1 MWVASVC
8 QNNSFWWL
16 HFKWKR
22 WDTFHQRPHIQYVQ
36 YTMPHI
42 AQWVC
47 WLYPTLSNYLSIPP
61 IGKKMQSWHSKALWM
76 KASTTWHRG
85 AVCGQFLA
93 AGLFLLFILQLIN
106 IKLLTKEK
114 KSISKSKATWQG
126 IIFHPLLWF
135 IICPSWCD
143 VLPFSFP
150 TSAKCNLEVYCGK
163 QQGLH
168 SSGFSH
174 LAGRKV
180 CVDLLMSWN
189 DNEEK
194 KWCVFEKG
202 SESECGSP

>member
-1 MWVASVC
+1 MTSFQVEEMRHISSTSTYTVCTVYHASHSSVGVLALPNIV
-8 QNNSFWWL
+8 QLSF
-16 HFKWKR
+16 HSSHR
-22 WDTFHQRPHIQYVQ
+22 E
-36 YTMPHI
+36 
-42 AQWVC
+42 
-47 WLYPTLSNYLSIPP
+47 
-61 IGKKMQSWHSKALWM
+61 KMQSWHSKAHWM